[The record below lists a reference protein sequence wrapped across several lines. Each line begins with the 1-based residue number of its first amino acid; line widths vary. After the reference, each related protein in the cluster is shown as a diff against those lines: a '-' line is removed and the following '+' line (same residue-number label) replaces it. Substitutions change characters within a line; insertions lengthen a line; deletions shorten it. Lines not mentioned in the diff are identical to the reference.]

1 MATFRMSY
9 VKAFKDRHGKARY
22 YFRRKGFPSVVL
34 PGEPGSVEFAKAYE
48 EAAEAAKRKIGE
60 ERTVPGSWSAVIA
73 EYYESTGYK
82 KLKDI
87 TKATYRNVL
96 ERFRKDFGREPAKDM
111 TPEVLDEILDAYAHK
126 PGAQATLRKV
136 LRIIIKL
143 AVRRRII
150 ADNPMEGLRMPRKAV
165 KGFIA
170 WSEEDIAAYEAKWPS
185 GTRERL
191 ALALLLYTGQRR
203 SDVIL
208 MGRQHVKDGRIFVKQ
223 QKTGAELWIAL
234 HPALK
239 GEIDKAKKDHLNLL
253 TTQYGEPFSSA
264 GFGNWFGE
272 KARKAGLVDRTAHGL
287 RKAAARRLAEAGCT
301 PSQIMAVTGH
311 SNLSEVTLYTASA
324 DQSRLADEAIAR
336 TNLSNPESPNCLT
349 GGKVQ

>member
-1 MATFRMSY
+1 MSY

-34 PGEPGSVEFAKAYE
+34 PGEPGSVEFATAY
-48 EAAEAAKRKIGE
+48 EAAESAAKRKIGE
-60 ERTVPGSWSAVIA
+60 ERTAPGSWSAVIA
-73 EYYESTGYK
+73 EYYESTSYK
-82 KLKDI
+82 NLKDI

-96 ERFRKDFGREPAKDM
+96 ERFRTDFGKEMVADLTPA
-111 TPEVLDEILDAYAHK
+111 VLDDILDALAHK
-126 PGAQATLRKV
+126 PGAQATLRKMLRLV
-136 LRIIIKL
+136 LKM
-143 AVRRRII
+143 AKRRRII
-150 ADNPMEGLRMPRKAV
+150 KDNPMEGLRMPRKPV

-170 WSEEDIAAYEAKWPS
+170 WSEEDIETYEAAYKT

-203 SDVIL
+203 SDVVK
-208 MGRQHVKDGRIFVKQ
+208 MGRQHVKDGRIKVVQ
-223 QKTGAELWIAL
+223 QKGGHELWIAL
-234 HPALK
+234 HPRLK
-239 GEIDKAKKDHLNLL
+239 AEIEAAHKDNLMFL
-253 TTQYGEPFSSA
+253 VTQYGKPFSAA

-272 KARKAGLVDRTAHGL
+272 KARDAGLAERTAHGL

-311 SNLSEVTLYTASA
+311 QNLSEVTLYTASA
-324 DQSRLADEAIAR
+324 DQKRLADQAIAR
-336 TNLSNPESPNCLT
+336 TNLTNLPDPDCLT